1 LATTLALTVPDLR
14 YAVYLRPSYEMSRA
28 QAEVH
33 DVLEQQYGLKAAGN
47 FMPHATIKG
56 FFRSEASE
64 GSIAARLGAVLDG
77 REAFDVFNGG
87 IVTFAR
93 DGIAIDV
100 NDTSEGTPNVP
111 LQDLH
116 RAVMDAV
123 VPLVDPACEF
133 TQEETEIA
141 YERFRAHLTL
151 AMADVP
157 EHLFDE
163 VLAFV
168 REAAPIGPPSF
179 LADTVQLVAF
189 RSEDWEG
196 RWWETLRWR
205 LLRSWALAAPS

>member
-1 LATTLALTVPDLR
+1 VSDRR

-33 DVLEQQYGLKAAGN
+33 DVVARQYGLRAAGN

-56 FFRSEASE
+56 FFRSEVSE
-64 GSIAARLGAVLDG
+64 GRIAACLDAVLNG

-87 IVTFAR
+87 IVAFGR

-100 NDTSEGTPNVP
+100 NGTPEGAPNGP

-116 RAVMDAV
+116 QTVMDTV
-123 VPLVDPACEF
+123 MPLVDPACEF
-133 TQEETEIA
+133 TREETEWAA

-157 EHLFDE
+157 EHLLDE

-168 REAAPIGPPSF
+168 READPIGPPSF
-179 LADTVQLVAF
+179 LADTVQFFAF
-189 RSEDWEG
+189 RSDDWAG
-196 RWWETLRWR
+196 RWWETLRWQ
-205 LLRSWALAAPS
+205 LLRSWTLAAR

>member
-1 LATTLALTVPDLR
+1 MPDLR
-14 YAVYLRPSYEMSRA
+14 YAVYLRPPYEMSRA

-33 DVLEQQYGLKAAGN
+33 DVLERQYGLRAAGN

-64 GSIAARLGAVLDG
+64 GSIAARLDAVLDG
-77 REAFDVFNGG
+77 REAFDVFNGA
-87 IVTFAR
+87 IVTFGR
-93 DGIAIDV
+93 YGIAIDI
-100 NDTSEGTPNVP
+100 NSTSEGPPNIP

-116 RAVMDAV
+116 HAMMDA
-123 VPLVDPACEF
+123 LMTLGDPACEF
-133 TQEETEIA
+133 TRKEMELA

-157 EHLFDE
+157 EQLFDE

-168 REAAPIGPPSF
+168 QEADPIGPSSF

-189 RSEDWEG
+189 HSEDWEG

-205 LLRSWALAAPS
+205 LQRSWPLAAR

>member
-1 LATTLALTVPDLR
+1 MPDLR
-14 YAVYLRPSYEMSRA
+14 HAVYLRPSYEMSRA

-33 DVLEQQYGLKAAGN
+33 DALERQYGLRAAGN

-64 GSIAARLGAVLDG
+64 GSIVARLDAVLDG
-77 REAFDVFNGG
+77 REAFVVFNGG
-87 IVTFAR
+87 IVPFGR
-93 DGIAIDV
+93 DGMAVDI
-100 NDTSEGTPNVP
+100 NSTSEGTPNVP

-116 RAVMDAV
+116 EAVMDAV
-123 VPLVDPACEF
+123 MPLVDPTCEF
-133 TQEETEIA
+133 TLREERELA

-168 REAAPIGPPSF
+168 READPIGPPSLLAESVQF
-179 LADTVQLVAF
+179 LAF
-189 RSEDWEG
+189 RSDDWAG
-196 RWWETLRWR
+196 RWWETMRWQV
-205 LLRSWALAAPS
+205 LRSWTLAAH

>member
-1 LATTLALTVPDLR
+1 VSDLR

-28 QAEVH
+28 QADVH
-33 DVLEQQYGLKAAGN
+33 DVLERQYGLRAAGN

-56 FFRSEASE
+56 FFRTEASE
-64 GSIAARLGAVLDG
+64 GRIAACVDAVLDG

-87 IVTFAR
+87 IVPFGR
-93 DGIAIDV
+93 DGMAIDI
-100 NDTSEGTPNVP
+100 NGTSEGTPNVP

-116 RAVMDAV
+116 QAVMDAV
-123 VPLVDPACEF
+123 MPLVDPACEF
-133 TQEETEIA
+133 TPREKRELA

-168 REAAPIGPPSF
+168 READPIGPPSF
-179 LADTVQLVAF
+179 LADTVQFLAF
-189 RSEDWEG
+189 RSDDWAG
-196 RWWETLRWR
+196 RWWETLRWQ
-205 LLRSWALAAPS
+205 LLRSWTLAAR

>member
-1 LATTLALTVPDLR
+1 VPDLR

-33 DVLEQQYGLKAAGN
+33 DVLERQYGLRAAGN

-64 GSIAARLGAVLDG
+64 GSIAARLDAVLDG
-77 REAFDVFNGG
+77 REAFEVFNRG
-87 IVTFAR
+87 IVPFGR
-93 DGIAIDV
+93 DGMAIDI
-100 NDTSEGTPNVP
+100 NGTSEGTPNVP

-116 RAVMDAV
+116 QAVMDAV
-123 VPLVDPACEF
+123 MALVDPACEF
-133 TQEETEIA
+133 TPREERELA

-168 REAAPIGPPSF
+168 READPIGPPSF
-179 LADTVQLVAF
+179 LADTVQFLAF
-189 RSEDWEG
+189 RSDDWAG
-196 RWWETLRWR
+196 RWWETLRWQ
-205 LLRSWALAAPS
+205 LLRSWTLAAR

>member
-1 LATTLALTVPDLR
+1 VPDLR
-14 YAVYLRPSYEMSRA
+14 YAAYLRHSYEMSKA

-33 DVLEQQYGLKAAGN
+33 VVLERQYGLRAAGN

-56 FFRSEASE
+56 FVRSAASE
-64 GSIAARLGAVLDG
+64 GSIAARLDAVLEG
-77 REAFDVFNGG
+77 REAFEVFNGG
-87 IVTFAR
+87 IVPFGR
-93 DGIAIDV
+93 DGMAIDI
-100 NDTSEGTPNVP
+100 NSTSEGTLNVP

-116 RAVMDAV
+116 QAVMDAV
-123 VPLVDPACEF
+123 MPLVDSACDF
-133 TQEETEIA
+133 TRKERELA

-168 REAAPIGPPSF
+168 QEAVPIGPSSF
-179 LADTVQLVAF
+179 LADTVQLVTF
-189 RSEDWEG
+189 HSEDWEG

-205 LLRSWALAAPS
+205 LLRSWPLAAR

>member
-1 LATTLALTVPDLR
+1 VSDLR

-28 QAEVH
+28 QADVH
-33 DVLEQQYGLKAAGN
+33 DVLERQYGLRAAGN

-56 FFRSEASE
+56 FFRTEASE
-64 GSIAARLGAVLDG
+64 GSIAARLDAVLDG

-87 IVTFAR
+87 IVPFGR
-93 DGIAIDV
+93 DGMAIDI
-100 NDTSEGTPNVP
+100 NGTSEGTPNVP

-116 RAVMDAV
+116 QAMMDAV
-123 VPLVDPACEF
+123 MPLVDPACEF
-133 TQEETEIA
+133 TPREERELA

-168 REAAPIGPPSF
+168 READPIGPPSF
-179 LADTVQLVAF
+179 LADTVQFLAF
-189 RSEDWEG
+189 RSDDWAG
-196 RWWETLRWR
+196 RWWETLRWQ
-205 LLRSWALAAPS
+205 LLRSWTLAAR

>member
-1 LATTLALTVPDLR
+1 
-14 YAVYLRPSYEMSRA
+14 
-28 QAEVH
+28 
-33 DVLEQQYGLKAAGN
+33 VLERQYGLRAAGK

-64 GSIAARLGAVLDG
+64 GSIVARLDAVLDG
-77 REAFDVFNGG
+77 REAFEVFNEA
-87 IVTFAR
+87 IVPFGR
-93 DGIAIDV
+93 DGIAIDI
-100 NDTSEGTPNVP
+100 NSTSERRPNVP

-116 RAVMDAV
+116 QAVMDAV
-123 VPLVDPACEF
+123 MPLVDPACVFTRKEMEF
-133 TQEETEIA
+133 A

-157 EHLFDE
+157 ERLFDE

-168 REAAPIGPPSF
+168 READQIGPTRF

-189 RSEDWEG
+189 HSEDWEE

-205 LLRSWALAAPS
+205 LLRSWPLAAR

>member
-1 LATTLALTVPDLR
+1 VSDLR

-28 QAEVH
+28 QADVH
-33 DVLEQQYGLKAAGN
+33 DVLERQYGLRAAGN

-56 FFRSEASE
+56 FFRTEASE
-64 GSIAARLGAVLDG
+64 GRIAACVDAVLDN

-87 IVTFAR
+87 IVPFGR
-93 DGIAIDV
+93 DGMAIDI
-100 NDTSEGTPNVP
+100 NGTSEGTPNVP

-116 RAVMDAV
+116 QAVMDAV
-123 VPLVDPACEF
+123 MPLVDPACEF
-133 TQEETEIA
+133 TPREERELA

-168 REAAPIGPPSF
+168 READPIGPPSF
-179 LADTVQLVAF
+179 LADTVQFLAF
-189 RSEDWEG
+189 RSDDWAG
-196 RWWETLRWR
+196 RWWETLRWQ
-205 LLRSWALAAPS
+205 LLRSWTLAAR

>member
-1 LATTLALTVPDLR
+1 MPDLR

-33 DVLEQQYGLKAAGN
+33 DVLERQYGVRAAGN

-56 FFRSEASE
+56 FFRSAASE
-64 GSIAARLGAVLDG
+64 GSIAARLDAALEG
-77 REAFDVFNGG
+77 REAFEVFNGG
-87 IVTFAR
+87 IVPFGR
-93 DGIAIDV
+93 DGVAIDI
-100 NDTSEGTPNVP
+100 NSTSEGTPNVP

-123 VPLVDPACEF
+123 MPLVDPACEF
-133 TQEETEIA
+133 TREETECAA

-157 EHLFDE
+157 EHLLDE

-168 REAAPIGPPSF
+168 READPIGPPKF
-179 LADTVQLVAF
+179 LADTVQFFAF
-189 RSEDWEG
+189 RSDDWAG
-196 RWWETLRWR
+196 RWWETLRWQ
-205 LLRSWALAAPS
+205 LLRSWTLAAR

>member
-1 LATTLALTVPDLR
+1 MPDLR

-33 DVLEQQYGLKAAGN
+33 DVLERQYGLRAAGN

-64 GSIAARLGAVLDG
+64 GSIAARLDAVLEG
-77 REAFDVFNGG
+77 RGAFEVFNGG
-87 IVTFAR
+87 VVAFGR

-100 NDTSEGTPNVP
+100 NSTIGGTPNVP

-116 RAVMDAV
+116 RTVMDAV
-123 VPLVDPACEF
+123 MPLVDPACEF
-133 TQEETEIA
+133 TRKERKLA

-157 EHLFDE
+157 EQLFDE

-168 REAAPIGPPSF
+168 READPIGPSSF

-189 RSEDWEG
+189 RSEEWEG

-205 LLRSWALAAPS
+205 LLCSWTLAAR

>member
-1 LATTLALTVPDLR
+1 VPDLR

-33 DVLEQQYGLKAAGN
+33 DVLERQYGLRAAGN

-64 GSIAARLGAVLDG
+64 GSIAARLDALLDG
-77 REAFDVFNGG
+77 REAFEVFNRG
-87 IVTFAR
+87 IVPFGR
-93 DGIAIDV
+93 DGMAIDI
-100 NDTSEGTPNVP
+100 NSTSEGTPNVP

-116 RAVMDAV
+116 QAVMDV
-123 VPLVDPACEF
+123 LMPLVDPACKF
-133 TQEETEIA
+133 TRKERELA
-141 YERFRAHLTL
+141 YERFRAHLRL

-168 REAAPIGPPSF
+168 READPIGPSNF
-179 LADTVQLVAF
+179 LAETVQLFAF
-189 RSEDWEG
+189 RSDDRAG
-196 RWWETLRWR
+196 RWWETLRWQ
-205 LLRSWALAAPS
+205 LLRSWTLAAR

>member
-1 LATTLALTVPDLR
+1 VPDLR

-33 DVLEQQYGLKAAGN
+33 DVLERQYGLRAAGK

-64 GSIAARLGAVLDG
+64 GSIAARLDAVLGG
-77 REAFDVFNGG
+77 REAFEVFNGG
-87 IVTFAR
+87 VVPFGR
-93 DGIAIDV
+93 DGMAIDI
-100 NDTSEGTPNVP
+100 NSTPEGTPNVP

-116 RAVMDAV
+116 RATMDAV
-123 VPLVDPACEF
+123 MPLVDPACEF
-133 TQEETEIA
+133 TRKERESA
-141 YERFRAHLTL
+141 HERFRAHLTL

-157 EHLFDE
+157 ERSFEE

-168 REAAPIGPPSF
+168 RGADPIGPSSI
-179 LADTVQLVAF
+179 LADTVQFVAF
-189 RSEDWEG
+189 HSEDWEG

-205 LLRSWALAAPS
+205 LLRSWPLSAR

>member
-1 LATTLALTVPDLR
+1 VPDLR

-33 DVLEQQYGLKAAGN
+33 DVLERQYGLRAAGN

-64 GSIAARLGAVLDG
+64 GSIAARLDAVLDG
-77 REAFDVFNGG
+77 REAFEVFNRG
-87 IVTFAR
+87 IVPFGR
-93 DGIAIDV
+93 DGIAIDI
-100 NDTSEGTPNVP
+100 NSTSEGTPNVP

-116 RAVMDAV
+116 QAVMDAV
-123 VPLVDPACEF
+123 MALVDPACEF
-133 TQEETEIA
+133 TPREERELA

-168 REAAPIGPPSF
+168 READPIGPPSF
-179 LADTVQLVAF
+179 LADTVQFLAF
-189 RSEDWEG
+189 RSDDWAG
-196 RWWETLRWR
+196 RWWETLRWQ
-205 LLRSWALAAPS
+205 LLRSWTLAAR

>member
-1 LATTLALTVPDLR
+1 VPDLR

-33 DVLEQQYGLKAAGN
+33 DVLERQYGLRAAGT

-64 GSIAARLGAVLDG
+64 GSIAARLDAVLDG
-77 REAFDVFNGG
+77 REAFDVFNGA
-87 IVTFAR
+87 IVTFGR
-93 DGIAIDV
+93 YGIALDV
-100 NDTSEGTPNVP
+100 NSTPEGTPNVP

-116 RAVMDAV
+116 RAGMDAV
-123 VPLVDPACEF
+123 MPLVDPACEF
-133 TQEETEIA
+133 TRKERESA

-157 EHLFDE
+157 EQLFDE

-168 REAAPIGPPSF
+168 QEAHPIGPSSF
-179 LADTVQLVAF
+179 PADTVQLVAF
-189 RSEDWEG
+189 HSQDWEG

-205 LLRSWALAAPS
+205 LLRSWTLAAR

>member
-1 LATTLALTVPDLR
+1 MSDLR

-33 DVLEQQYGLKAAGN
+33 DVFERQYGLRAAGN

-64 GSIAARLGAVLDG
+64 GSIAARLDAVLEG
-77 REAFDVFNGG
+77 RRALEVFNGG
-87 IVTFAR
+87 VVPFGR

-100 NDTSEGTPNVP
+100 NGTTRGTPNVP

-116 RAVMDAV
+116 REVMDAV
-123 VPLVDPACEF
+123 MPLVDAACEF
-133 TQEETEIA
+133 TREERQWA

-168 REAAPIGPPSF
+168 READPIGPSSF

-205 LLRSWALAAPS
+205 LLRSWILAGR

>member
-1 LATTLALTVPDLR
+1 MADLR

-33 DVLEQQYGLKAAGN
+33 DVLERQYGLRAAGN

-64 GSIAARLGAVLDG
+64 GGIAARLDAVLEDRG
-77 REAFDVFNGG
+77 AFEVFNGG
-87 IVTFAR
+87 VVAFGR
-93 DGIAIDV
+93 NGIAIDV
-100 NDTSEGTPNVP
+100 NGTPEGTPNVP

-116 RAVMDAV
+116 RTVMDAV
-123 VPLVDPACEF
+123 MPLVGAACEF
-133 TQEETEIA
+133 TREETDWA

-163 VLAFV
+163 VLAFAQ
-168 REAAPIGPPSF
+168 EAEPVGPPSF
-179 LADTVQLVAF
+179 LTNTVQLVAS
-189 RSEDWEG
+189 RSDDWAG
-196 RWWETLRWR
+196 KWWETLRWQ
-205 LLRSWALAAPS
+205 LLRSWTLGCRPSASK

>member
-1 LATTLALTVPDLR
+1 VPDLR

-33 DVLEQQYGLKAAGN
+33 DVLERQYGLRAAGN

-64 GSIAARLGAVLDG
+64 GSIAARLDAVLDG
-77 REAFDVFNGG
+77 REAFEVFNRG
-87 IVTFAR
+87 IVPFGR
-93 DGIAIDV
+93 DGKAIDI
-100 NDTSEGTPNVP
+100 NSTSEGTPNVP

-116 RAVMDAV
+116 QAVMDAV
-123 VPLVDPACEF
+123 MPLVDPACEF
-133 TQEETEIA
+133 TRKERELA

-157 EHLFDE
+157 ERLFDE

-168 REAAPIGPPSF
+168 REAHPIGPTSF

-189 RSEDWEG
+189 HSEDWEG

-205 LLRSWALAAPS
+205 LLRSRPLAAR

>member
-1 LATTLALTVPDLR
+1 MPDLR

-33 DVLEQQYGLKAAGN
+33 DVLERQYGVRAAGN

-56 FFRSEASE
+56 FFRSAASE
-64 GSIAARLGAVLDG
+64 GSIAARLDAALEG
-77 REAFDVFNGG
+77 REAFEVFNGG
-87 IVTFAR
+87 IVPFGR
-93 DGIAIDV
+93 DGVAIDI
-100 NDTSEGTPNVP
+100 NSTSEGTPNVP

-116 RAVMDAV
+116 RAVMDAMM
-123 VPLVDPACEF
+123 PLVDSACEF
-133 TQEETEIA
+133 TRQEMGLA

-157 EHLFDE
+157 AHLFDE

-168 REAAPIGPPSF
+168 READPIGPSSF

-189 RSEDWEG
+189 QSEDWEG

-205 LLRSWALAAPS
+205 LLRSWPLSAR

>member
-1 LATTLALTVPDLR
+1 VSDLR

-33 DVLEQQYGLKAAGN
+33 DVLARQYGLRAAGN

-64 GSIAARLGAVLDG
+64 GSIAACVDAVLDN

-87 IVTFAR
+87 IVAFGR
-93 DGIAIDV
+93 YGIAIDV
-100 NDTSEGTPNVP
+100 NGTPERRTPNVP

-116 RAVMDAV
+116 RTVMDAV
-123 VPLVDPACEF
+123 MPLVDPACEF
-133 TQEETEIA
+133 TREETELAA

-168 REAAPIGPPSF
+168 READPIGPPSF
-179 LADTVQLVAF
+179 LADTVQFLAF
-189 RSEDWEG
+189 RSDDWGG
-196 RWWETLRWR
+196 RWWETLRWQ
-205 LLRSWALAAPS
+205 LLRSWTLAAS

>member
-1 LATTLALTVPDLR
+1 MPDLR

-33 DVLEQQYGLKAAGN
+33 DVLERQYGLRAAGN

-64 GSIAARLGAVLDG
+64 GSIAARLEAVLDG
-77 REAFDVFNGG
+77 REAFKVFNRG
-87 IVTFAR
+87 IIPFGR
-93 DGIAIDV
+93 DGIAIDI
-100 NDTSEGTPNVP
+100 NSTSEGTPNVP

-116 RAVMDAV
+116 QAMMDALMT
-123 VPLVDPACEF
+123 LVDPACEF
-133 TQEETEIA
+133 TRKEMELA

-168 REAAPIGPPSF
+168 READPIGPPSF
-179 LADTVQLVAF
+179 LADTVQFLAF
-189 RSEDWEG
+189 RSDDWAG
-196 RWWETLRWR
+196 RWWETLRWQ
-205 LLRSWALAAPS
+205 LLRSWTLAAR

>member
-1 LATTLALTVPDLR
+1 
-14 YAVYLRPSYEMSRA
+14 M
-28 QAEVH
+28 
-33 DVLEQQYGLKAAGN
+33 LERQYGLRAAGN

-64 GSIAARLGAVLDG
+64 GSIAARLDAVLDG
-77 REAFDVFNGG
+77 REAFKVFNRG
-87 IVTFAR
+87 IIPFGR
-93 DGIAIDV
+93 DGIAIDI
-100 NDTSEGTPNVP
+100 NSTSEGTPNVP

-116 RAVMDAV
+116 QAMMDALMT
-123 VPLVDPACEF
+123 LVDPACEF
-133 TQEETEIA
+133 TRKEMELA

-168 REAAPIGPPSF
+168 READPIGPSSF
-179 LADTVQLVAF
+179 LADTVQFVAF
-189 RSEDWEG
+189 HSEDWEG

-205 LLRSWALAAPS
+205 LLRSWPLAAR